1 MNIRLQQEQQLTIK
15 KLASDFF
22 NASKVLIFGSRA
34 DVNKKGGDIDI
45 YIQTNKKEN
54 ILKSKLSF
62 LREFEKMFGEQKV
75 DLLIDNG
82 TKNREIFEIAKR
94 EGIAL

>member
-22 NASKVLIFGSRA
+22 NTSKVLIFGSRA

>member
-22 NASKVLIFGSRA
+22 NTSKVLIFGSRA

-54 ILKSKLSF
+54 ILESKLSF
-62 LREFEKMFGEQKV
+62 LREFEKIFGEQKV

>member
-22 NASKVLIFGSRA
+22 NTSKVLIFGSRA

-62 LREFEKMFGEQKV
+62 LREFEKIFGEQKV

>member
-22 NASKVLIFGSRA
+22 NTSKVLIFGSRA

-62 LREFEKMFGEQKV
+62 LREFEKIFGEQKV

-82 TKNREIFEIAKR
+82 TKNKEIFEIAKR

>member
-1 MNIRLQQEQQLTIK
+1 MNIRLHQEQQLTIK
-15 KLASDFF
+15 KLSSDFF

-82 TKNREIFEIAKR
+82 TKNKEIFEIAKR